1 MRDSMRI
8 LIVDDEQQML
18 KILQAFLTKE
28 GYEVVSAHDGEMALD
43 IFQEHVFDLVILDW
57 MMPKKDGL
65 SVCREI
71 KSMSDVKVIMLTA
84 KNENED
90 EFSALQSGADDYIK
104 KPFHPGVL
112 IARIQRL
119 LPNESLFKF
128 EDIVIDEQTKRILKS
143 GQDVNATKTEYE
155 LLKALA
161 IRKGQ
166 ILTRQQLLDFVWGY
180 DYEGDERTVDT
191 HIRRLRDKILSDAI
205 RTHRGIGYSLEV

>member
-1 MRDSMRI
+1 MRI

>member
-1 MRDSMRI
+1 
-8 LIVDDEQQML
+8 ML